1 MNNLL
6 ILFELFP
13 YSLAVGVL
21 TAALCAALGVC
32 VILKRIVF
40 IGAALSEAAALG
52 IAAGMVFGFPVFA
65 GASTLTLVV
74 ALGVARPYEFA
85 RLPRDAVLGVL
96 FVTAGALGILLV
108 SKAGLGLEE
117 VKALLYG
124 DLILSR
130 PDDLLIGLL
139 ILVPAAG
146 LLLLFRRPIL
156 YTFMDRETAQVLG
169 LRVALWETLYF
180 AVLALVVAAS
190 ARVAGAMLVFAYLV
204 VAPAAA
210 LLLSRRIRR
219 VVVIAVALAVT
230 CTLIGMYGALA
241 WDLPANQLI
250 VAILAVTLLAAAG
263 KRIGTI
269 SRMWPTSGRGRLPGC
284 ARRADM
290 RHMAPR

>member
-1 MNNLL
+1 MENLR

-13 YSLAVGVL
+13 WSLAVGVL
-21 TAALCAALGVC
+21 TAALCAALGVY

-52 IAAGMVFGFPVFA
+52 IAAGMVFGFPAFA
-65 GASTLTLVV
+65 GASLLTMAV
-74 ALGVARPYEFA
+74 ALGVSRPYERG

-96 FVTAGALGILLV
+96 FVTAGAIAILLV

-130 PDDLLIGLL
+130 PDDLLIGLV

-180 AVLALVVAAS
+180 TVLALVVAAS

-204 VAPAAA
+204 IAPAAA
-210 LLLSRRIRR
+210 LLLSRQMRR
-219 VVVIAVALAVT
+219 VVGLAVAMAVAF
-230 CTLIGMYGALA
+230 TLIGMYGALA
-241 WDLPANQLI
+241 WDVPANQLI
-250 VAILAVTLLAAAG
+250 VALLAAGLLLAAVLAYI
-263 KRIGTI
+263 KT
-269 SRMWPTSGRGRLPGC
+269 WL
-284 ARRADM
+284 A
-290 RHMAPR
+290 